1 MKSPLVSIILVTHNS
16 DEYLNQCLKSIFSI
30 TYSNFEVIIFDNNS
44 ADDTKKIVEKF
55 SNSFSKNI
63 ISVLNK
69 DNLGYARA
77 NNLAVELSNGE
88 FIFIINPDTHV
99 DKGFLEPLVSEI
111 QKKNV
116 SAVQPLVYLF
126 DKKTINLSGKVT
138 HFLGFD
144 WLKDFN
150 QTIVPIAQ
158 QIFSFSGSGILI
170 NKRDFLSING
180 FDEQFFMYYE
190 DSDLSWKLNLIGKKI
205 LFTPKS
211 VLYHDYKYIPQEKYQ
226 PLKRKLFFIER
237 NRLQT
242 IFKNYSFK
250 TLLLLS
256 PAIIFMEIGMVTF
269 AIIDGWGF
277 TKLKTYLSIMQN
289 FSTLNSNRKFIQKKR
304 SISDNIIIQNFKSR
318 ITFEKF
324 SNPIIRYFV
333 NPVLDLYIRIIKVW
347 L

>member
-1 MKSPLVSIILVTHNS
+1 MKNPLVSIILVTHNS
-16 DEYLNQCLKSIFSI
+16 DEYLNQCLESIFSI

-44 ADDTKKIVEKF
+44 MDDTKKIIQKF
-55 SNSFSKNI
+55 TNNFSKKI

-69 DNLGYARA
+69 DNLGYAQA

-88 FIFIINPDTHV
+88 FIFILNPDTHV
-99 DKGFLEPLVSEI
+99 DNGFLEPLVEEI

-150 QTIVPIAQ
+150 QTIVPNAQ

-170 NKRDFLSING
+170 NKRDFFSVNG

-226 PLKRKLFFIER
+226 PLKRKLFYIER

-250 TLLLLS
+250 TLFLLV
-256 PAIIFMEIGMVTF
+256 PAIIFMEIGMITF
-269 AIIDGWGF
+269 AIIDGWGL

-289 FSTLNSNRKFIQKKR
+289 FDTLNTNRKYIQEKR
-304 SISDNIIIQNFKSR
+304 IVSDKLIMQNFKSK

-324 SNPIIRYFV
+324 SNPVIKYIV
-333 NPVLDLYIRIIKVW
+333 NPVLDLYIKIIKVW